1 MNVLRY
7 KQSHDVRPNRRIP
20 STGYRLTDTHPVNT
34 VETQDIASLQS
45 QSRMSVETRFI
56 VSSPYFPPYPTD
68 KTTSVASGIPSSTQ
82 PYYLIYYMKG
92 MNKGLRLD
100 VVCTSLATEVIS
112 FDIRSKIRYGATIS
126 GIPVQPQL
134 LSSWGGNPLGL
145 HRSVEDMRSCR
156 PASRS
161 GCIPDGMLG
170 CVVECL
176 STEQRIP
183 LGCRPVSAN
192 DIRRVNP
199 VETQDVESLQ
209 TQSQTVSVETRFI
222 ASPSPHFPPY
232 LINKTTSVAQGIST
246 PTQPYYLIYY
256 MKRANKGIRLDVV
269 YAPLATEVISFDIR
283 SKIRYGATI
292 SGIPV
297 QSQLLSS
304 WGGNHTTAGIRL
316 PKSPVGDSGG
326 GTGKRKTR
334 RSADGRRK
342 TRTLFEPCI
351 SVETAS
357 SVC

>member
-7 KQSHDVRPNRRIP
+7 KQSHDVRPNRRMVCARRGSRCAPPRAHDVRQKRRIP

-56 VSSPYFPPYPTD
+56 ASSPYFPPYPTD
-68 KTTSVASGIPSSTQ
+68 KTTSVASGIPSSAQ

-100 VVCTSLATEVIS
+100 VVYAPLATEVVS

-126 GIPVQPQL
+126 G
-134 LSSWGGNPLGL
+134 
-145 HRSVEDMRSCR
+145 
-156 PASRS
+156 
-161 GCIPDGMLG
+161 IPDGMLG